1 MFFEVYQYGII
12 TNISCSM
19 DITTGILLKLN
30 EIERTIWKMQA
41 LIDEFD
47 AQSDSDNINHDTSG
61 IKKHGKYF

>member
-1 MFFEVYQYGII
+1 MVNVFEVYQYGII

-41 LIDEFD
+41 LINEFA
-47 AQSDSDNINHDTSG
+47 AQSDSDNINHE
-61 IKKHGKYF
+61 K

>member
-1 MFFEVYQYGII
+1 
-12 TNISCSM
+12 M
-19 DITTGILLKLN
+19 DITTDILLKLN
-30 EIERTIWKMQA
+30 EIERTIWKMQT